1 LLKYKIVLAGQKFV
15 GKSSLVARFCDN
27 VFNPQMKETIGV
39 AFKKKLVPVKDH
51 IVELNIW
58 DFGGE
63 DKYRTL
69 FPSYVTGAS
78 GALIV
83 FDLTRKA
90 TLDDIDN
97 WIQIIDENTKN
108 IVKLIIG
115 AKGDL
120 INEREVQEEDIQKVC
135 DQYKFCSN
143 PVETSSKTG
152 DNVEKA
158 FITLC
163 ENILEEKFHF
173 CKKCGKGF
181 PKTLRFC
188 QYCGAKIEEP
198 PVNFLSP

>member
-1 LLKYKIVLAGQKFV
+1 
-15 GKSSLVARFCDN
+15 
-27 VFNPQMKETIGV
+27 MKETIGV

-181 PKTLRFC
+181 PKSLRFC
-188 QYCGAKIEEP
+188 QHCGAKIEESALKI
-198 PVNFLSP
+198 F